1 MSEERPRRRY
11 HCFEVDG
18 DGKIIKP
25 TLRPDPPGWPPGPTI
40 WPGEA
45 EALIFRDRGAPP
57 SFTADGR
64 N

>member
-1 MSEERPRRRY
+1 MNEERPRRRY

-25 TLRPDPPGWPPGPTI
+25 TLRPDPPGRRAGPVI

-45 EALIFRDRGAPP
+45 EALIFRDRGAVEPQTP
-57 SFTADGR
+57 KRMA
-64 N
+64 

>member
-1 MSEERPRRRY
+1 MSEESPRRRY

-25 TLRPDPPGWPPGPTI
+25 TLRPDPPGWPQGPTI

-57 SFTADGR
+57 PLRADGR

>member
-25 TLRPDPPGWPPGPTI
+25 SLRPDPPGWPQGPII

-45 EALIFRDRGAPP
+45 EALIFRDRGAPLMP
-57 SFTADGR
+57 RTESRG
-64 N
+64 